1 MKLKNIYLVS
11 MALLTGALASC
22 GDDVENFDNQLYINA
37 SVKTSTVLLKST
49 VPTTEGQFQLSM
61 AKPVDHDIT
70 ATLKADASLVSVY
83 NEAYYDNAEMLPEG
97 HYALENEQVTIPA
110 GTILSDIVSVK
121 FSRLDEL
128 DREKVYVLPVTVA
141 QANISVLPSAS
152 TMYYVLKG
160 AALINTVPNMT
171 ENSVFVEWKNPDVVN
186 NMKQFTAECLVRFD
200 KFGKLISSI
209 MGIEGHFLLRVGDA
223 GIADNQLQIAASP
236 NLTSSDL
243 AIPTNEWLHIA
254 MTFNEGDVTV
264 YYNGKQVYAG
274 HTNMSEVNWGKTKTD
289 EGNGFWIGHSY
300 NADRWL
306 EGNIS
311 EVRIWNKVLTK
322 EEINAK
328 DHFYEVLPHSEGLVS
343 YWKFDEGAGTSI
355 HDYSGNENHATA
367 LKALTWNDVELPA
380 KAK

>member
-1 MKLKNIYLVS
+1 MKLKNLYLVS

-61 AKPVDHDIT
+61 AKPVDQDIT
-70 ATLKADASLVSVY
+70 ATVKVDASLVSVY

-97 HYALENEQVTIPA
+97 HYALENQQVAIPA
-110 GTILSDIVSVK
+110 GTILSDFVSVK
-121 FSRLDEL
+121 FSKLDEL

-141 QANISVLPSAS
+141 QANISVLQSAS

-160 AALINTVPNMT
+160 AALINTVPNVT
-171 ENSVFVEWKNPDVVN
+171 KNSVFVEWKTPEVVN
-186 NMKQFTAECLVRFD
+186 HMKQFTAECLVRFD
-200 KFGKLISSI
+200 KFGKLISSV
-209 MGIEGHFLLRVGDA
+209 MGIEGHFLLRVGDN

-274 HTNMSEVNWGKTKTD
+274 HTNMTEVNWGQTKTD

-300 NADRWL
+300 NDERWL

-311 EVRIWNKVLTK
+311 EVRIWNKMLTK

-328 DHFYEVLPHSEGLVS
+328 DHFYEVAPHSEGLVA

-355 HDYSGNENHATA
+355 HDYSGNENHAIA
-367 LKALTWNDVELPA
+367 VNALTWNAVELPA

>member
-1 MKLKNIYLVS
+1 MKLKNLYLVS
-11 MALLTGALASC
+11 MALLAGALASC
-22 GDDVENFDNQLYINA
+22 GDDVENFDNQLYVNA
-37 SVKTSTVLLKST
+37 SIKTSTVLLKST

-61 AKPVDHDIT
+61 ARPVEHDVT
-70 ATLKADASLVSVY
+70 ATLKVDASLVSTY
-83 NEAYYDNAEMLPEG
+83 NETYYDHAEMLPEG
-97 HYALENEQVTIPA
+97 HYTLATTQVAIPA
-110 GTILSDIVSVK
+110 GTILSDVVSVQ
-121 FSRLDEL
+121 FSRLNEL
-128 DREKVYVLPVTVA
+128 DRDKVYVLPVTVA
-141 QANISVLPSAS
+141 QANINVLQSAS

-171 ENSVFVEWKNPDVVN
+171 KNLVYVTWNNPDVVN

-200 KFGKLISSI
+200 KFGKMLSSI

-223 GIADNQLQIAASP
+223 GIPDNQLQVAASP

-243 AIPTNEWLHIA
+243 VVPTNEWLHIA
-254 MTFNEGDVTV
+254 MTFNEGDVII
-264 YYNGKQVYAG
+264 YYNGKQMYSG

-300 NADRWL
+300 NRDRWL

-328 DHFYEVLPHSEGLVS
+328 DHFYEVDPNSEGLAA

-355 HDYSGNENHATA
+355 HDYSGNGNHATA
-367 LKALTWNDVELPA
+367 VEDLTWNAVELPA

>member
-1 MKLKNIYLVS
+1 MKLKNLYLVS
-11 MALLTGALASC
+11 MALLAGALASC
-22 GDDVENFDNQLYINA
+22 SDDVENFDNQLYINA

-61 AKPVDHDIT
+61 AKPVEHDIT
-70 ATLKADASLVSVY
+70 ATLKVDASLVSVY

-97 HYALENEQVTIPA
+97 HYALENEQVAIPA
-110 GTILSDIVSVK
+110 GTILSDVVSVK
-121 FSRLDEL
+121 FSKLDEL

-141 QANISVLPSAS
+141 QANISVLQSAS

-171 ENSVFVEWKNPDVVN
+171 KNSVFVTWNNPDVVN
-186 NMKQFTAECLVRFD
+186 HMKQFTAECLVRFD

-243 AIPTNEWLHIA
+243 AIPTGEWLHIA

-274 HTNMSEVNWGKTKTD
+274 HTNMSEVNWGQTQTN

-300 NADRWL
+300 NYDRWL

-328 DHFYEVLPHSEGLVS
+328 DHFYEVAPDSEGLVS
-343 YWKFDEGAGTSI
+343 YWKFDEGAGTS
-355 HDYSGNENHATA
+355 SA
-367 LKALTWNDVELPA
+367 LLRWNRRKSSCRYPLRS
-380 KAK
+380 